1 MTKID
6 EEAKEYMDQAKEFSP
21 DEKNR
26 RIGDI
31 NKSFTKC
38 KEYGDDKLSLAMQV
52 SQHSG
57 LLTFV
62 ALLFCS
68 RVRKSYCVLIEPL
81 SFSASKTYD
90 MIDKHIRKLD
100 ADLARFEADLKE
112 KAMNARGGSNSG
124 EGETSNKKDRRKAA
138 AESKKQKVGGRTS
151 SIW

>member
-26 RIGDI
+26 TIGDI

-68 RVRKSYCVLIEPL
+68 RV
-81 SFSASKTYD
+81 
-90 MIDKHIRKLD
+90 
-100 ADLARFEADLKE
+100 
-112 KAMNARGGSNSG
+112 
-124 EGETSNKKDRRKAA
+124 
-138 AESKKQKVGGRTS
+138 
-151 SIW
+151 